1 MGEIMPSNYSVNSN
15 ANALLTVQLLNG
27 TSRDLNETQ
36 KKISSGKKIDTP
48 KDNGAIWSIAQ
59 NQSSISN
66 ALSAVTDSLDRGKST
81 VDVALAAGANISDY
95 LNQMRTKVLAA
106 TDASLDSVSRKN
118 LNEEFKVL
126 RDAIAIAV
134 SSAEFN
140 GYNIIKTGGLSYTAL
155 ASADGARV
163 ITISALSLA
172 LGGTNITVSATA
184 TIGTVTTATS
194 ALSQV
199 VTSIQN
205 VNKGLAKMGAQA
217 RQVDNQNIF
226 ISKLKD
232 VLDTGVSNLVDADLA
247 KESARLQALQVK
259 QSLGTQALSIANFS
273 VNVLGVSF
281 HHLG

>member
-259 QSLGTQALSIANFS
+259 QSLGTQALSIANSS
-273 VNVLGVSF
+273 VNVLSNLF
-281 HHLG
+281 RQ

>member
-106 TDASLDSVSRKN
+106 TDSSLDSVSRKN

-232 VLDTGVSNLVDADLA
+232 ALDTGISNLVDADLA

-259 QSLGTQALSIANFS
+259 QGLGVQALSIANSS
-273 VNVLGVSF
+273 VNVLSNLF
-281 HHLG
+281 RQ

>member
-15 ANALLTVQLLNG
+15 ANALLTLQLLNG
-27 TSRDLNETQ
+27 TSRDLNDTQ

-66 ALSAVTDSLDRGKST
+66 ALNAVTDSLDRGKST
-81 VDVALAAGANISDY
+81 VDVALAAGVNVSDY

-106 TDASLDSVSRKN
+106 TDASLDSVSRKS
-118 LNEEFKVL
+118 LNEEFKIL
-126 RDAIAIAV
+126 RDAITSAV

-140 GYNIIKTGGLSYTAL
+140 GYNIIKSGGLSYTAL
-155 ASADGARV
+155 AGADGVRV

-172 LGGTNITVSATA
+172 LGGANITLTSSSE
-184 TIGTVTTATS
+184 IGTVSTATS
-194 ALSQV
+194 ALGLV
-199 VTSIQN
+199 VASIQN

-232 VLDTGVSNLVDADLA
+232 ALDTGVSNLVDADLA

-259 QSLGTQALSIANFS
+259 QSLGTQALSIANSS
-273 VNVLGVSF
+273 VNVLSSLF
-281 HHLG
+281 RQ

>member
-1 MGEIMPSNYSVNSN
+1 MGAIMPSNYSVNSN
-15 ANALLTVQLLNG
+15 ANALLTLQLLNG
-27 TSRDLNETQ
+27 TARDLNDAQ
-36 KKISSGKKIDTP
+36 KKIGSGKKIDTP
-48 KDNGAIWSIAQ
+48 KDNGAIWAIAQ

-66 ALSAVTDSLDRGKST
+66 ALNAVTDSLDRGKST

-95 LNQMRTKVLAA
+95 LNQLRTKVLAA
-106 TDASLDSVSRKN
+106 TDGSLDSVSRKN

-126 RDAIAIAV
+126 RDAIANAV

-140 GYNIIKTGGLSYTAL
+140 GYNIIKSGGLSYTAL

-172 LGGTNITVSATA
+172 LGGSNVTLSPTA
-184 TIGTVTTATS
+184 TIGTVSTATS
-194 ALSQV
+194 ALTQV
-199 VTSIQN
+199 VASIQN

-232 VLDTGVSNLVDADLA
+232 ALDTGVSNLVDADLA

-259 QSLGTQALSIANFS
+259 QSLGTQALSIANSS
-273 VNVLGVSF
+273 VNVLSNLF
-281 HHLG
+281 RQ

>member
-15 ANALLTVQLLNG
+15 ANALLTLQLLNG
-27 TSRDLNETQ
+27 TARDLNETQ

-66 ALSAVTDSLDRGKST
+66 ALNAVTDSLDRGKST
-81 VDVALAAGANISDY
+81 VDVALAAGANVSDY

-106 TDASLDSVSRKN
+106 TDSSLDSVSRKN
-118 LNEEFKVL
+118 LNEEFKIL
-126 RDAIAIAV
+126 RDAITSAV

-140 GYNIIKTGGLSYTAL
+140 GYNIIKSGGLSYTAL

-163 ITISALSLA
+163 ITISALNLA
-172 LGGTNITVSATA
+172 LGGANITLTSASE
-184 TIGTVTTATS
+184 IGTVSTATS
-194 ALSQV
+194 ALSLV
-199 VTSIQN
+199 VASIQN

-232 VLDTGVSNLVDADLA
+232 ALDTGVSNLVDADLA

-259 QSLGTQALSIANFS
+259 QSLGTQALSIANSS
-273 VNVLGVSF
+273 VNVLSSLF
-281 HHLG
+281 RQ